1 MHDGIMRRG
10 SVSSPGRSSRNPHV
24 KTLSGAT
31 VYRPNTRRSPS
42 ASSPLANMAGL
53 ITRQDVDSLLLTFL
67 LNETCLIVVVMLRG
81 RLRLFGMFV
90 LWFHLDSTLAWLPV
104 RQIFRRVFQLFN
116 APQPEGHAH
125 ARHRRQQQDG
135 IVCIGIEVLM
145 FCHRGNADQVTLF
158 PIPLLVVVDVV
169 ATPLDYED
177 LLLGHMPMLAGA
189 APRRNLLRVQP
200 DSSGRAVHF
209 RMGEPL

>member
-81 RLRLFGMFV
+81 RLRLFGMSV
-90 LWFHLDSTLAWLPV
+90 LWFHLGLTWPACLCGSKYSGASSNCSMPPSPRATPTL
-104 RQIFRRVFQLFN
+104 
-116 APQPEGHAH
+116 
-125 ARHRRQQQDG
+125 
-135 IVCIGIEVLM
+135 GIEDNSKT
-145 FCHRGNADQVTLF
+145 GLF
-158 PIPLLVVVDVV
+158 MSALKC
-169 ATPLDYED
+169 
-177 LLLGHMPMLAGA
+177 
-189 APRRNLLRVQP
+189 
-200 DSSGRAVHF
+200 
-209 RMGEPL
+209 